1 MILAKPVSKS
11 REGSWLWI
19 IKAVTGWLI
28 IVILGVHFIVNHM
41 IGATSLLTYE
51 QIVAYYQN
59 PIVPIMEIT
68 FLILVVSHSLIG
80 LRGILLDLKPSQP
93 VLKAIDWLFTAIGV
107 VSVVY
112 GIWLIAV
119 IVSKGAG

>member
-1 MILAKPVSKS
+1 MILAKPVPRS
-11 REGSWLWI
+11 REGSWLWL
-19 IKAVTGWLI
+19 IKAATGGLI
-28 IVILGVHFIVNHM
+28 VIILGVHFIVNHM
-41 IGATSLLTYE
+41 IGATSLLTYD
-51 QIVAYYQN
+51 QIVAYYKI
-59 PIVPIMEIT
+59 PIIPIMEII

-93 VLKAIDWLFTAIGV
+93 VLKVIDWLFTALGV

-112 GIWLIAV
+112 GIWLITV